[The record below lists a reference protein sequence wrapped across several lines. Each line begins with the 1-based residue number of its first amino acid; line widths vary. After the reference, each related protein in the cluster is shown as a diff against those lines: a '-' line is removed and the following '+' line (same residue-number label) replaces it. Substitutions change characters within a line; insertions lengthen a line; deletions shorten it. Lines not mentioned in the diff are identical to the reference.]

1 MANRHGNTIKP
12 TGRDGINPDGVALG
26 DTIWQGPQ
34 GRSVR
39 TSECTSELSPWT
51 ASYVVACR
59 DGKYR
64 RVGTGIQPLAAR
76 IPRSV
81 GLLLSRLES
90 LGIDPEHL
98 DRKMLAE
105 VLRLARSNR
114 VARLRAYGNSITIF
128 VASEFIKAAMESL
141 K

>member
-1 MANRHGNTIKP
+1 
-12 TGRDGINPDGVALG
+12 
-26 DTIWQGPQ
+26 
-34 GRSVR
+34 
-39 TSECTSELSPWT
+39 
-51 ASYVVACR
+51 
-59 DGKYR
+59 
-64 RVGTGIQPLAAR
+64 
-76 IPRSV
+76 
-81 GLLLSRLES
+81 LES